1 MENSINQNQ
10 TLQKQV
16 HQNSEQ
22 RLDLLSQVADAGSL
36 EQLQR
41 MLSAMHPAEIAH
53 FLESSPIARRHIVW
67 DLIDIKSEGEILIE
81 VSDEVR
87 SNLLDEM
94 ESDELLESVRDLDVD
109 DIADI
114 LQSLPESLIAET
126 LNGMDRQ
133 QRERVEAVL
142 AYDEDTAGGMMDTET
157 LTTRANVSVDVVLR
171 YLRLQDD
178 LLPLTDSLFIIDK
191 YDHYL
196 GILPISKLLTSQPDQ
211 MVKDIYHESPAIDDL
226 MASTE
231 VAQLFEDRNY
241 VSAPVVDE
249 HGRLLGRI
257 TIDDVVDVIRDES
270 EQSMMNMAG
279 LDGEADLFA
288 PVLTSVKRR
297 ALWLGTNLLTAF
309 LAAWVISQFSRTIE
323 EAVALAVLMG
333 IVPSMG
339 GIAGSQTLT
348 LVIRSLA
355 LGQISKANT
364 RSLLNNEMLLGLI
377 NGIIWALIVFAISS
391 LAFNDTSIGIVIGI
405 AMLLNLLIAPL
416 VGVTLPILLRKF
428 GIDPALAGSVLL
440 TTATDVVGY
449 AAVLGLAA
457 LLLPYL
463 RTLFG

>member
-1 MENSINQNQ
+1 ME
-10 TLQKQV
+10 KQV
-16 HQNSEQ
+16 HLNTEQ
-22 RLDLLSQVADAGSL
+22 RLDRLSHVADAGSL
-36 EQLQR
+36 EQLKI

-67 DLIDIKSEGEILIE
+67 DLIDIESEGEILIE

-87 SNLLDEM
+87 NSLVDEM
-94 ESDELLESVRDLDVD
+94 ESEELLESVRNLDVD

-114 LQSLPESLIAET
+114 LQSLPESLINET
-126 LNGMDRQ
+126 LSGMDRQ

-191 YDHYL
+191 YDSYL
-196 GILPISKLLTSQPDQ
+196 GTLPISKLLTSQPDE
-211 MVKDIYHESPAIDDL
+211 MVGDIFQESPAIDAN

-241 VSAPVVDE
+241 VSAPVIDNNGKLV
-249 HGRLLGRI
+249 GRI

-270 EQSMMNMAG
+270 EQSMMSMAG
-279 LDGEADLFA
+279 LDGEEDLFA
-288 PVLTSVKRR
+288 PVLSSVKRR

-355 LGQISKANT
+355 LGQISKTNA

-377 NGIIWALIVFAISS
+377 NGIIWALIVFTISTF
-391 LAFNDTSIGIVIGI
+391 AFNDTSIGIVIGI
-405 AMLLNLLIAPL
+405 AMLLNLLVAPL
-416 VGVTLPILLRKF
+416 VGVTLPILLRKL

-449 AAVLGLAA
+449 AAVLGLAT

-463 RTLFG
+463 RNLFG